1 MLASRSFTMADQIR
15 FATVSGDHN
24 PMHIDVVFARRTQAG
39 EPAVHGIHLLLWA
52 LDVLARANDG
62 QPAIRRLTARFN
74 RFVAVDEMVAA
85 VPAKRNEA
93 NARFDLVV
101 DILAAGLTVAQ
112 ITVDYGRPAHGPN
125 ALFFTA
131 VSAPADPY
139 NLAFEEMEGLSGR
152 LAFASAAESA
162 AAMFPAL
169 SGWLGSRRVAALAAS
184 SLLVGMVCP
193 GLHSIYGSLAVDVCD
208 EKDPEDR
215 LDFRVVSADPRFRLV
230 RSAIVGGGLYG
241 TVESLLRVPP
251 VRQESSH
258 DLIDLVGPGEFASG
272 TALVVGGSRG
282 LGEVTGKLLAMGG
295 AKVVI
300 TYRVG
305 RTEADAVV
313 DDIRAAGGT
322 CDLLAYDASKAA
334 GPQLSTLGDAPTHA
348 YYFASPTIFRAQSAL
363 FARARLDAFLNTYVD
378 GFLDLAQALRARRR
392 DVSLFYPSSEF
403 VEERP
408 RGMIEYAMAKAAG
421 ETLCSEM
428 NLTWAPL
435 HVTVERLPRLLTD
448 QTASIIGTRFASSAE
463 RLLPVVRQVQSR
475 SLQAA

>member
-152 LAFASAAESA
+152 LAFASAAEIGRGDVPGA
-162 AAMFPAL
+162 VGLA
-169 SGWLGSRRVAALAAS
+169 GVAARRCTC
-184 SLLVGMVCP
+184 G
-193 GLHSIYGSLAVDVCD
+193 
-208 EKDPEDR
+208 
-215 LDFRVVSADPRFRLV
+215 
-230 RSAIVGGGLYG
+230 
-241 TVESLLRVPP
+241 
-251 VRQESSH
+251 Q
-258 DLIDLVGPGEFASG
+258 
-272 TALVVGGSRG
+272 
-282 LGEVTGKLLAMGG
+282 LLAGWHG
-295 AKVVI
+295 VPRA
-300 TYRVG
+300 TFHLWQPG
-305 RTEADAVV
+305 R
-313 DDIRAAGGT
+313 
-322 CDLLAYDASKAA
+322 
-334 GPQLSTLGDAPTHA
+334 
-348 YYFASPTIFRAQSAL
+348 
-363 FARARLDAFLNTYVD
+363 
-378 GFLDLAQALRARRR
+378 
-392 DVSLFYPSSEF
+392 
-403 VEERP
+403 
-408 RGMIEYAMAKAAG
+408 
-421 ETLCSEM
+421 
-428 NLTWAPL
+428 
-435 HVTVERLPRLLTD
+435 
-448 QTASIIGTRFASSAE
+448 
-463 RLLPVVRQVQSR
+463 
-475 SLQAA
+475 